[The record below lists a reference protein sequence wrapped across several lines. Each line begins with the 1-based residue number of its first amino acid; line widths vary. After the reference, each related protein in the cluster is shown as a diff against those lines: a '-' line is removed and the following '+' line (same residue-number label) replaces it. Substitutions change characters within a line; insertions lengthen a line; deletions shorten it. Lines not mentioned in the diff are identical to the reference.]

1 MAVVFCNNDIT
12 DIKYS
17 GFTITKVYACG
28 GELVYDKGQEPT
40 PCQTSS
46 LPTPFVLNYNAKVYN
61 SSTHTIPMT
70 SGQYNNI
77 DCVLTGDVQNVVAY
91 QDHISLVNTSNVKAL
106 VTGAGG
112 FNIHCGMTIVAKAFK
127 PTNSQDTDLLVNR
140 TTSNYNWMFRWSNQ
154 KVSVHGSSQINGVA
168 VSASKPNIVSVVIG
182 SDGNCENNFYAGFKN
197 HTTGDELIVDGFKF
211 GSTDITS
218 GGTMFAEYANNDAN
232 AHFWKGDFYWI
243 YMTDGVLSPYSIQ
256 KVIEYNESCFGVMFA
271 WRKAPVTDY
280 VCDTTTHTKYYK
292 EYYQYSMDSG
302 ATWSNV
308 YPTSSR
314 TSSDVIEYNSFD
326 CGYVIPRKCQLWYSD
341 SSTYDVPCD
350 TGDTLTMNDVRG
362 NQSQSYSAI
371 TEVEMG
377 NCITAIGNSAFTECS
392 SLSSVTFNNNVT
404 SIGKGVFYACHNIT
418 ELSIPDSVTS
428 LGEWSMGWCHGLTGV
443 TIGDGVTSL
452 PSRLFQG
459 DSELTDVTIGSGITT
474 MGSPSEYYQFYGCSN
489 LERITIYATTPPSLY
504 GNTFANTNDRFKIYV
519 QAESVEAYKASWG
532 SAYAD
537 RIMPIT

>member
-1 MAVVFCNNDIT
+1 MSKKIVFCNKDIT

-17 GFTITKVYACG
+17 GFTITKAYACG

-46 LPTPFVLNYNAKVYN
+46 LPTPFVLNYNSKVYN

-70 SGQYNNI
+70 SGQDNNI

-106 VTGAGG
+106 VTGAGI
-112 FNIHCGMTIVAKAFK
+112 FTTHCCLTIVAKAFK

-154 KVSVHGSSQINGVA
+154 KVAFHGSSQINGVA
-168 VSASKPNIVSVVIG
+168 VSPSEPNIISVRAEG
-182 SDGNCENNFYAGFKN
+182 EDYGDGTYVQFKN
-197 HTTGDELIVDGFKF
+197 HSTGEYLEVDGFRF
-211 GSTDITS
+211 GSTGVTS

-243 YMTDGVLSPYSIQ
+243 YMTDRILSEYDIE

-302 ATWSNV
+302 TTWSNV

-314 TSSDVIEYNSFD
+314 TSSGVIEYNSAD
-326 CGYVIPRKCQLWYSD
+326 CGYVAYQYKFTLND
-341 SSTYDVPCD
+341 STVASAVCDST
-350 TGDTLTMNDVRG
+350 
-362 NQSQSYSAI
+362 SAI
-371 TEVEMG
+371 TSTIVSPYKSSMVEAEVGE
-377 NCITAIGNSAFTECS
+377 CISNVNYRVFSEC
-392 SLSSVTFNNNVT
+392 T
-404 SIGKGVFYACHNIT
+404 
-418 ELSIPDSVTS
+418 
-428 LGEWSMGWCHGLTGV
+428 GLTAV
-443 TIGDGVTSL
+443 TLSNHGSVGNEAFLRCRNLRTV
-452 PSRLFQG
+452 
-459 DSELTDVTIGSGITT
+459 EIGSGVSS
-474 MGSPSEYYQFYGCSN
+474 MGANAFNSCTGLESVTIRVVTPFAIGSGDYSPFNG
-489 LERITIYATTPPSLY
+489 
-504 GNTFANTNDRFKIYV
+504 TNDTFQIYV
-519 QAESVEAYKASWG
+519 PADSVDAYKVANGWSRYAS
-532 SAYAD
+532 
-537 RIMPIT
+537 RIQAIP

>member
-1 MAVVFCNNDIT
+1 MSKVVFCNNDIT

-46 LPTPFVLNYNAKVYN
+46 LPTPFLLNYNAKVYN

-70 SGQYNNI
+70 SGQDNDI

-106 VTGAGG
+106 VTGAGI
-112 FNIHCGMTIVAKAFK
+112 FTTHCCLTIVAKAFK

-154 KVSVHGSSQINGVA
+154 KVAFHGSSQINGVA
-168 VSASKPNIVSVVIG
+168 VSPSEPNIISVRAEG
-182 SDGNCENNFYAGFKN
+182 EDYGDGTYVQFKN
-197 HTTGDELIVDGFKF
+197 HSTGEYLEVDGFRF
-211 GSTDITS
+211 GSTGVTS

-243 YMTDGVLSPYSIQ
+243 YTSERILSEYEIE

-292 EYYQYSMDSG
+292 EYYMYSMDSG

-314 TSSDVIEYNSFD
+314 TSEDVIEYNSAD
-326 CGYVIPRKCQLWYSD
+326 CGYIPPFKFKLTLND
-341 SSTYDVPCD
+341 SSVVSGNCDASSGIASYDVS
-350 TGDTLTMNDVRG
+350 N
-362 NQSQSYSAI
+362 YSATCVSAVI
-371 TEVEMG
+371 GECTTSIGSSTFSRFRNLTSVEVS
-377 NCITAIGNSAFTECS
+377 NT
-392 SLSSVTFNNNVT
+392 VT
-404 SIGKGVFYACHNIT
+404 SINSYAFNYCSGMT
-418 ELSIPDSVTS
+418 T
-428 LGEWSMGWCHGLTGV
+428 C
-443 TIGDGVTSL
+443 
-452 PSRLFQG
+452 
-459 DSELTDVTIGSGITT
+459 TIGSGLTSI
-474 MGSPSEYYQFYGCSN
+474 GDNAFYRCAFTELTLPASLTSIGDMAFYDCSH
-489 LERITIYATTPPSLY
+489 LQSITILATTPPSLVNSRAFTT
-504 GNTFANTNDRFKIYV
+504 GNSCPIYV
-519 QAESVEAYKASWG
+519 PAESVDTYKNTGIWSNIKN
-532 SAYAD
+532 
-537 RIMPIT
+537 RIQAIP

>member
-1 MAVVFCNNDIT
+1 MSKKIVACGKEINSIH
-12 DIKYS
+12 YS
-17 GFTITKVYACG
+17 GYTITKVYGCG
-28 GELVYDKGQEPT
+28 GELVYDVGQEPT

-46 LPTPFVLNYNAKVYN
+46 LPTPFILNYNSKVYN

-70 SGQYNNI
+70 SGQDNNI

-112 FNIHCGMTIVAKAFK
+112 FTTHCCLTIVAKAYK
-127 PTNSQDTDLLVNR
+127 PTSSADSDLLVNR
-140 TTSNYNWMFRWSNQ
+140 TTSGYNWMFRWTNE
-154 KVSVHGSSQINGVA
+154 KVAFHGSSQINGVA
-168 VSASKPNIVSVVIG
+168 VSPSEPNIISVRAEG
-182 SDGNCENNFYAGFKN
+182 EDYGDGTYVQFKN
-197 HTTGDELIVDGFKF
+197 HSTGDYLEVDGFTF
-211 GSTDITS
+211 GSTGVTS

-232 AHFWKGDFYWI
+232 ARFWKGDFYWI
-243 YMTDGVLSPYSIQ
+243 YMTDRILSEYDIE

-280 VCDTTTHTKYYK
+280 VCVGVDKHYK
-292 EYYQYSMDSG
+292 EYYQYSLDSG

-314 TSSDVIEYNSFD
+314 TSEDVIEYNSFD
-326 CGYVIPRKCQLWYSD
+326 CGYVIPRKCQLSYSD

-377 NCITAIGNSAFTECS
+377 NCITAIGNSVFTECS

-404 SIGKGVFYACHNIT
+404 SIGDSVFYACHNIT

-443 TIGDGVTSL
+443 TIGDGITSL

-459 DSELTDVTIGSGITT
+459 DSGLTDVTIGSGITT

-489 LERITIYATTPPSLY
+489 LESITIYATTPPSLY
-504 GNTFANTNDRFKIYV
+504 GNTFTNTNNRFQIYV
-519 QAESVEAYKASWG
+519 PAESVDAYKASWG
-532 SAYAD
+532 SAYAS
-537 RIMPIT
+537 RIQAIP